1 GDGGVVVSGGGYGQV
16 LVWDGVSG
24 QLRHR
29 LEGHEGGVSGVS
41 VSADGGVVV
50 SGGEAKAV
58 RVWKVPR
65 ESRKALVGC
74 RGLS

>member
-1 GDGGVVVSGGGYGQV
+1 VVVSGGEDGQV

-50 SGGEAKAV
+50 SGGEDKAV

-65 ESRKALVGC
+65 
-74 RGLS
+74 